1 MLVGK
6 AHHDA
11 SCPECIFFGHTKES
25 SIGVL
30 GSPFFR
36 LEKVSL
42 EIPDARVIRILHLDP
57 GTYPQPQRKNGLE
70 RRTRLPHVLVSSP
83 GLLREIRR
91 ASQRGTKI
99 KQVVANKLASVL
111 GDQSV
116 EGIDAA
122 RVIMIQPG
130 AENPQSAQ
138 LTSMFMRNDVVRII
152 RANTVVSILPEKS
165 PWNKLAGHGSILA
178 I

>member
-1 MLVGK
+1 
-6 AHHDA
+6 
-11 SCPECIFFGHTKES
+11 
-25 SIGVL
+25 
-30 GSPFFR
+30 
-36 LEKVSL
+36 
-42 EIPDARVIRILHLDP
+42 
-57 GTYPQPQRKNGLE
+57 
-70 RRTRLPHVLVSSP
+70 RTRLPHVLVSSP

-152 RANTVVSILPEKS
+152 RADTVVSILPEKS

-178 I
+178 IGSLPGSSENLIKVLFLHRPYFPDQIFKFGLRAQLELIA